1 MVHGCLVYTEHAEMA
16 TVSCGT
22 SHASTVSTPLWW
34 IFKNMLFTHVDS
46 HASAVGLLKSANYIK
61 AINNNNQTV
70 ARKHGF
76 NIMQEEEQ
84 EGDDI
89 K

>member
-1 MVHGCLVYTEHAEMA
+1 MRYKKLITYVQ
-16 TVSCGT
+16 
-22 SHASTVSTPLWW
+22 
-34 IFKNMLFTHVDS
+34 S
-46 HASAVGLLKSANYIK
+46 HASAVSLLESKEQRYIK

-89 K
+89 KCKFASWKPLQAVRCLK

>member
-1 MVHGCLVYTEHAEMA
+1 MRYKKLITYVQ
-16 TVSCGT
+16 
-22 SHASTVSTPLWW
+22 
-34 IFKNMLFTHVDS
+34 S
-46 HASAVGLLKSANYIK
+46 HASAVSLLESKEQRYIK
-61 AINNNNQTV
+61 AINNNNQAV

-84 EGDDI
+84 EGDDM